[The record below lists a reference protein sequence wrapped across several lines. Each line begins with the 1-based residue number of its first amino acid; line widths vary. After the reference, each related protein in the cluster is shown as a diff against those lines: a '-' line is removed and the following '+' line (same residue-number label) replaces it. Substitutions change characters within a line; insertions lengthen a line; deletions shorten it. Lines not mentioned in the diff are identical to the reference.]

1 MARRL
6 YVGNLNFNTSEDT
19 LRDAFGAFGTLKSVK
34 IISDRD
40 TGKSRGFGFV
50 EFADDKEGT
59 VAMNTMNGT
68 EVDKRKL
75 IVNEAHEKEKR

>member
-6 YVGNLNFNTSEDT
+6 YVGNLNYATSEDT
-19 LRDAFGAFGTLKSVK
+19 LRDAFGAFGKLKYVK
-34 IISDRD
+34 ILMDRE
-40 TGKSRGFGFV
+40 TGRSRGFGFV
-50 EFADDKEGT
+50 EFDDDKE
-59 VAMNTMNGT
+59 AMSAMATMNGA